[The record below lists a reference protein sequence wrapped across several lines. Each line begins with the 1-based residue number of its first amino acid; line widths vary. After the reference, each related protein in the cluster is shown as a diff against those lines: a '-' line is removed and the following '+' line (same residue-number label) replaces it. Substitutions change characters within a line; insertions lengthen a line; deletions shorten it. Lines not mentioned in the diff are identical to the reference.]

1 MRHTYIKG
9 LDKGN
14 AQGIIVYIIFTLYSH
29 YIHIIQLVYELRPEK
44 ISISSRNLT
53 TA

>member
-1 MRHTYIKG
+1 MRHTRIEG

-14 AQGIIVYIIFTLYSH
+14 AQGIIMCVCIYLYS
-29 YIHIIQLVYELRPEK
+29 YYSVGLCPEK
-44 ISISSRNLT
+44 ISICSCNLT